1 MYTHM
6 QEVLKIVQKTG
17 CRDIIDIGSGQGHL
31 ARYLAYHCGLNVV
44 TVDAV
49 GCHLMAAAK
58 FDSEVERDIGK
69 RVEAEAATGSIVHI
83 ESLIQ
88 PDISLEELLCR
99 LGVSDSPL
107 SPSTTETGLT
117 SFILVGLHTCGDLG
131 PTLLRLFSQSQRL
144 AGVLSVGCC
153 YMKLSCC
160 PGEPG
165 VPPGD
170 PSHGGRGKRGYPM
183 SGWVADLPSSRLSYE
198 ALEVACH
205 SIDSYRDKISDDS
218 HHVKVHCH
226 RAVVETVLRKYGLRR
241 SQVKISRRISRL
253 PFTEYATAVLEGL
266 IIPLTELER
275 DREELLAMAEEWR
288 EVAVFFMLRL
298 SLAPC
303 VESLVV
309 CDRLLFLSEQGFDV
323 QLKAVFEPTISPR
336 NLLVLSL
343 K

>member
-1 MYTHM
+1 VFTYE
-6 QEVLKIVQKTG
+6 EVVDLCV
-17 CRDIIDIGSGQGHL
+17 CQGHL

-49 GCHLMAAAK
+49 GCHLTAAAK
-58 FDSEVERDIGK
+58 FDSEVERGIGK
-69 RVEAEAATGSIVHI
+69 KVKAEPATGSIVHI
-83 ESLIQ
+83 ESQIQ
-88 PDISLEELLCR
+88 PDISLGELLCQ
-99 LGVSDSPL
+99 LGVSDSP
-107 SPSTTETGLT
+107 TTETGLT

-131 PTLLRLFSQSQRL
+131 PTLLRVYSQSQRL

-153 YMKLSCC
+153 YMKLSCT
-160 PGEPG
+160 PGDPG
-165 VPPGD
+165 GPPPGD
-170 PSHGGRGKRGYPM
+170 PSHGERGKRGYPM

-205 SIDSYRDKISDDS
+205 SIDSYRDKISDNS

-226 RAVVETVLRKYGLRR
+226 RAVVETVLRKQHGLRR

-266 IIPLTELER
+266 NIPLTELER

-288 EVAVFFMLRL
+288 EVAVVFMLRL

-309 CDRLLFLSEQGFDV
+309 ADRLLFLSEQGFDV
-323 QLKAVFEPTISPR
+323 HLKAVFEPTISPR
-336 NLLVLSL
+336 NLLISSL